1 MRFFDTDRWNEI
13 WQTISRNRKRSI
25 MTALGVFWGIFML
38 IVLLGAGMGLGRL
51 FRAQLGGMST
61 NTVLLQSSRTSV
73 PYKGMPTG
81 RWWRMDNDDLEAV
94 SKLEEVEYTSGV
106 IWGNE
111 LHCSYKER
119 KGDYQMMGYTP
130 DYQKINPQ
138 KIIAGRYINEVD
150 MVHKRKVCVIGTQ
163 VQKDLFP
170 GEPDPTGKVIKVGG
184 SYFTIIGVMRRE
196 SSAMSFSDV
205 ERTVVVPISL
215 AQQMFGYGRTIHLL
229 ALAGYKDVPSKQV
242 EKAAREAVFARHM
255 ISPDDEKAAW
265 TMSAGEMFDK
275 VMSLFWGIGLLTW
288 IVGLGTLLAGIVGV
302 SNIMLVL
309 VKERTQEIGIR
320 RALGAPPT
328 AIISQILSESFILTF
343 IAGILGLTA
352 AVGVLSVVD
361 SVYYQAVTVAQEGF
375 EVSWQISF
383 GTGMLALFFAALLL
397 GTFWFLWQK
406 TRPVKVVYTIVQ
418 PKLDTLKQYVV
429 ATGKVEPRDEVLIK
443 PQISGIVSDVY
454 KEAGQMVRKG
464 EVIATVKVVPEM
476 GQLSSAES
484 RVSVA
489 EISLDQ
495 TRREFD
501 RTEALHKK
509 GVVSDEEYEQ
519 GRTALRKAQE
529 ELQNAKENMEI
540 VKNGITSRYKEL
552 SNTQIRST
560 IDGMILDVPVKVGNS
575 VIQSN
580 TFNDGTTIATV
591 ADMSNMLFRGNVDET
606 DVGKLHETMPVK
618 LTIGA
623 LQNVELDALL
633 EYVSPKATEDN
644 GVIMFEVKAAVKI
657 PENVFVRAGYSAN
670 ASIVIQSREGVLT
683 LPESTVEFEGDKTYV
698 YLLTSA
704 DGAEE
709 QTFDKHEVKIGLSD
723 GINIELTEGVT
734 AESKVRGA
742 REEKKK

>member
-383 GTGMLALFFAALLL
+383 GTGMLALFILIAGSLLNL
-397 GTFWFLWQK
+397 LQV
-406 TRPVKVVYTIVQ
+406 P
-418 PKLDTLKQYVV
+418 
-429 ATGKVEPRDEVLIK
+429 E
-443 PQISGIVSDVY
+443 DVY
-454 KEAGQMVRKG
+454 PLSLLYLRIYFLGMPAILLYNFEAAIFRSIG
-464 EVIATVKVVPEM
+464 ETKVPLIALAASGVLNVLLNLLFVIGFHMTVN
-476 GQLSSAES
+476 GIWSRSRTFASSA
-484 RVSVA
+484 RGF
-489 EISLDQ
+489 
-495 TRREFD
+495 TRTCPRAP
-501 RTEALHKK
+501 RRRSSWRA
-509 GVVSDEEYEQ
+509 
-519 GRTALRKAQE
+519 RRLR
-529 ELQNAKENMEI
+529 
-540 VKNGITSRYKEL
+540 R
-552 SNTQIRST
+552 
-560 IDGMILDVPVKVGNS
+560 
-575 VIQSN
+575 
-580 TFNDGTTIATV
+580 
-591 ADMSNMLFRGNVDET
+591 
-606 DVGKLHETMPVK
+606 
-618 LTIGA
+618 
-623 LQNVELDALL
+623 
-633 EYVSPKATEDN
+633 
-644 GVIMFEVKAAVKI
+644 
-657 PENVFVRAGYSAN
+657 
-670 ASIVIQSREGVLT
+670 
-683 LPESTVEFEGDKTYV
+683 
-698 YLLTSA
+698 
-704 DGAEE
+704 
-709 QTFDKHEVKIGLSD
+709 
-723 GINIELTEGVT
+723 
-734 AESKVRGA
+734 
-742 REEKKK
+742 